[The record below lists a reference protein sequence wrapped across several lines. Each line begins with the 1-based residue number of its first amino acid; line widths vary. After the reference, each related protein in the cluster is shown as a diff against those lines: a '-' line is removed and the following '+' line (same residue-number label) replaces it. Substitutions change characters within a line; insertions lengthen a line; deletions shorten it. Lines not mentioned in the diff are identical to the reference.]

1 MKFLRKQLDKLAP
14 NFEKGGKLEKWYPL
28 YEAADSFMFTPGHR
42 SKAGA
47 HVRDSSSAAHAL
59 RAIGARCAGP
69 PSVNRAWCISAHAE
83 RTRGGTYEPTR
94 SGASAGST
102 CGH

>member
-47 HVRDSSSAAHAL
+47 HVRDGIDMKRLMMTVVIAL
-59 RAIGARCAGP
+59 IPATLMAFWNTGLHELMA
-69 PSVNRAWCISAHAE
+69 
-83 RTRGGTYEPTR
+83 T
-94 SGASAGST
+94 GS
-102 CGH
+102 